1 MFVFR
6 KYIKDCVPNF
16 KYFNEEKYYNQKNIF
31 SKTHNTTLKV
41 WDLDDNDSKQYL
53 LVGSS
58 GFEYP

>member
-41 WDLDDNDSKQYL
+41 WDLDDNDSK
-53 LVGSS
+53 
-58 GFEYP
+58 